1 MKMILPTMMSILIL
15 GGVVISLYV
24 MIYFYK
30 REFKELEELE
40 KKLY

>member
-1 MKMILPTMMSILIL
+1 MRMVLPTMMSILIL
-15 GGVVISLYV
+15 TGIVISLYA

-30 REFKELEELE
+30 REFKALEELE